1 MLMVMVKRYKIYPI
15 KTIKDWQGEDWDVY
29 EERNTQAGIMIYKG
43 WMYEQIAKS
52 QYVYILTND
61 LAEFLKKHDRVK
73 SMKLLGLS
81 VKIITRFR
89 RALGLQKKYD
99 YTLSTLRDWMFEH
112 QDELFTQ
119 SFQMLKEKYGLTQ
132 TEVTKYCTFLRKEGV
147 QRSNKLR
154 KNKIGYANRKIVQNN
169 KDALA
174 KSENIFEVQ
183 SLLNKKNLKAARR
196 AHNLVCKELGIPT
209 LNDIRVQRLNEKK
222 EWRLEHKEIILS
234 TQYSIKEI
242 AIRLNKTEQEILT
255 SRSYLKELLG
265 EKKRVSL
272 LNWVRE
278 HQQELNTLSIKE
290 LCEKF
295 NLTVGAVMYRRKLSK
310 RNEIQ

>member
-1 MLMVMVKRYKIYPI
+1 MLMIMAKRYKIYPI

-43 WMYEQIAKS
+43 WMYERIAKS
-52 QYVYILTND
+52 QYIFILTDD
-61 LAEFLKKHDRVK
+61 LAEFLKQHDRAK

-132 TEVTKYCTFLRKEGV
+132 TEVTKYCTFLRKQGV

-169 KDALA
+169 KEALA

-265 EKKRVSL
+265 EKKRVPL
-272 LNWVRE
+272 LNWVRA

-295 NLTVGAVMYRRKLSK
+295 NLTVGAVMYRRKLLK
-310 RNEIQ
+310 RNET

>member
-1 MLMVMVKRYKIYPI
+1 MAKSYKIYPI

-43 WMYEQIAKS
+43 WMYERIAKS
-52 QYVYILTND
+52 QYIFILTDD
-61 LAEFLKKHDRVK
+61 LAEFLKQLDRAK

-132 TEVTKYCTFLRKEGV
+132 TEVTKYCTFLRKQGV

-169 KDALA
+169 KEALA

-265 EKKRVSL
+265 EKKRVPL
-272 LNWVRE
+272 LNWVRA

-295 NLTVGAVMYRRKLSK
+295 NLTVGAVMYRRKLLK
-310 RNEIQ
+310 RNET

>member
-1 MLMVMVKRYKIYPI
+1 MAKRYKIYPI

-61 LAEFLKKHDRVK
+61 LAEFLKKHDRAK

>member
-1 MLMVMVKRYKIYPI
+1 MTKRYKRYAI

-52 QYVYILTND
+52 QYIYILTND
-61 LAEFLKKHDRVK
+61 LAEFLKKNDRAK

-99 YTLSTLRDWMFEH
+99 YTLSTFKDWMLEH
-112 QDELFTQ
+112 QDELFNE
-119 SFQMLKEKYGLTQ
+119 SFQMLNEKYGLTQ
-132 TEVTKYCTFLRKEGV
+132 TEVTKYCTFLRKGGV

-154 KNKIGYANRKIVQNN
+154 KNKTGYSNRKILENN
-169 KDALA
+169 QEALA

-183 SLLNKKNLKAARR
+183 FLLNKKNLKAARR
-196 AHNLVCKELGIPT
+196 AHNLVCKELDIPK

-242 AIRLNKTEQEILT
+242 AIQLNKTEQEILT

-265 EKKRVSL
+265 EKKRVPL
-272 LNWVRE
+272 LNWVRV
-278 HQQELNTLSIKE
+278 HQQELNTLSTKE

-295 NLTVGAVMYRRKLSK
+295 NLTMGGGTVSEKTIETK
-310 RNEIQ
+310 

>member
-1 MLMVMVKRYKIYPI
+1 MAKRYKIYPI

>member
-1 MLMVMVKRYKIYPI
+1 MAKRYKIYPI

-61 LAEFLKKHDRVK
+61 LAEFLKKHDQAK

>member
-1 MLMVMVKRYKIYPI
+1 MAKRYKIYPI

-61 LAEFLKKHDRVK
+61 LAEFLKKHDRAK

-154 KNKIGYANRKIVQNN
+154 KNKIDYANRKIVQNN

-183 SLLNKKNLKAARR
+183 SLLNKKILKLQGERIIWYVK
-196 AHNLVCKELGIPT
+196 NLV
-209 LNDIRVQRLNEKK
+209 
-222 EWRLEHKEIILS
+222 
-234 TQYSIKEI
+234 
-242 AIRLNKTEQEILT
+242 
-255 SRSYLKELLG
+255 YL
-265 EKKRVSL
+265 
-272 LNWVRE
+272 
-278 HQQELNTLSIKE
+278 H
-290 LCEKF
+290 
-295 NLTVGAVMYRRKLSK
+295 
-310 RNEIQ
+310 

>member
-1 MLMVMVKRYKIYPI
+1 MAKSYKIYPI

-43 WMYEQIAKS
+43 WMYERIAKS
-52 QYVYILTND
+52 QYIFILTDD
-61 LAEFLKKHDRVK
+61 LAEFLKQHDRAK

-132 TEVTKYCTFLRKEGV
+132 TEVTKYCTFLRKQGV

-169 KDALA
+169 KEALA

-265 EKKRVSL
+265 EKKRVPL
-272 LNWVRE
+272 LNWVRA

-295 NLTVGAVMYRRKLSK
+295 NLTVGAVMYRRKLLK
-310 RNEIQ
+310 RNET

>member
-1 MLMVMVKRYKIYPI
+1 MAKRYKIYPI

-61 LAEFLKKHDRVK
+61 LAEFLKKHDRAK

-278 HQQELNTLSIKE
+278 HQEELNTLSIKE

>member
-1 MLMVMVKRYKIYPI
+1 MAKRYKIYPI

-43 WMYEQIAKS
+43 WMYERIAKS
-52 QYVYILTND
+52 QYIFILTDD
-61 LAEFLKKHDRVK
+61 LAEFLKQHDRAK

-132 TEVTKYCTFLRKEGV
+132 TEVTKYCTFLRKQGV

-169 KDALA
+169 KEALA

-265 EKKRVSL
+265 EKKRVPL
-272 LNWVRE
+272 LNWVRA

-295 NLTVGAVMYRRKLSK
+295 NLTVGAVMYRRKLLK
-310 RNEIQ
+310 RNET